1 MYLDIHLADLAMAAE
16 ARAATPGTMIRVH
29 IVSDYPADPLTGWPA
44 ETTRVTIR
52 LPDRFA
58 TYAAEAYRRIQALI
72 EVGEYFEIPSA
83 DKAPL
88 EFTPDLI
95 REIVVWEALG
105 NWS

>member
-1 MYLDIHLADLAMAAE
+1 MRRKNGGGGSLDIHLSDLAMAAE
-16 ARAATPGTMIRVH
+16 ARAAHPWTMIRVH

-83 DKAPL
+83 RTRHPL
-88 EFTPDLI
+88 SSRRT
-95 REIVVWEALG
+95 
-105 NWS
+105 